1 VPPCLCGEFQSDFGA
16 RLARNLAE
24 MWILFALLSAV
35 TTGMSAVV
43 EKIGLKNV
51 DATAGLAVQS
61 VVILVLSW
69 VYAGSTG
76 KLTTLSRLGAK
87 DWGFLVL
94 AGAVTTLAYLFYFGA
109 IKAGDVSRVAP
120 IDRLSLV
127 FSILFAAVFLS
138 EKLTPPVMV
147 GAGLMAVGALIIAAF
162 GSGK

>member
-1 VPPCLCGEFQSDFGA
+1 
-16 RLARNLAE
+16 
-24 MWILFALLSAV
+24 
-35 TTGMSAVV
+35 
-43 EKIGLKNV
+43 
-51 DATAGLAVQS
+51 
-61 VVILVLSW
+61 
-69 VYAGSTG
+69 
-76 KLTTLSRLGAK
+76 
-87 DWGFLVL
+87 LVL